1 MAGKYS
7 AANRAAQGP
16 GGRTGTAAASEPL
29 DHPDGFVYAWGKRR
43 RSKPRRIAAEKAA
56 TMVQI
61 KRHHPT
67 DAAVASLPNGE
78 LGSAMASP
86 VAQANAARVAS
97 RQPAEMRDS
106 PKPC

>member
-1 MAGKYS
+1 
-7 AANRAAQGP
+7 
-16 GGRTGTAAASEPL
+16 
-29 DHPDGFVYAWGKRR
+29 
-43 RSKPRRIAAEKAA
+43 
-56 TMVQI
+56 MVQI